1 MPAMRNGHSALMA
14 LLLLGTFAITT
25 GCEKEPPASKKAC
38 FEAIDKG
45 RQMLSVP
52 DHPAAKD
59 WLARAKKEC
68 LEDQA
73 AAIAGLEKEIAA
85 SEALAAEKAKKR
97 EESFKPKPA
106 NESLAPGF
114 VEAATKYRDT
124 KKREVCEADP
134 CADVEAAGKLTV
146 RRSTAKGKRD
156 AFRVFAR
163 IGGERIGCDQL
174 GPSEVKRRWESETQI
189 KVHCALT
196 NGSLKGLFALLEQ
209 EKERPETH
217 VIVFS
222 EKWIERDA
230 ELKAQLEGTGA
241 PGPSKSAP

>member
-1 MPAMRNGHSALMA
+1 MRAMRTWHPAPLA
-14 LLLLGTFAITT
+14 LLFLWSCTFAT
-25 GCEKEPPASKKAC
+25 GCEKDPPASKKPC

-73 AAIAGLEKEIAA
+73 AAIAGLEKEISA

-106 NESLAPGF
+106 SESLAPGF
-114 VEAATKYRDT
+114 VEAAGKYRDQ
-124 KKREVCEADP
+124 KKREKCEADP
-134 CADVEAAGKLTV
+134 CADVEAVGTLTV
-146 RRSTAKGKRD
+146 RRSTAKGTRD
-156 AFRVFAR
+156 AFRVFTR
-163 IGGERIGCDQL
+163 IKGERIGCDQL
-174 GPSEVKRRWESETQI
+174 GPSEVKRRWENETQI
-189 KVHCALT
+189 KVHCT
-196 NGSLKGLFALLEQ
+196 ISGGSLKGLGALLEQ

-222 EKWIERDA
+222 DKWLERDS
-230 ELKAQLEGTGA
+230 ELKAQLEGAAAPAKGA
-241 PGPSKSAP
+241 P